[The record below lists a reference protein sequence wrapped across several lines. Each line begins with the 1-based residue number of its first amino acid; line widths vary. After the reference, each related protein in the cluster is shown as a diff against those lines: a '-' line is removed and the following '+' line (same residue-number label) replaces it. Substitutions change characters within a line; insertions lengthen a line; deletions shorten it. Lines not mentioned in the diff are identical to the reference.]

1 MTTTLWLS
9 LLFIG
14 LPTVSG
20 WTLTVSPSEERLQN
34 RRSGDNFLAVCKVK
48 DFDGAASDVKIE
60 WFRDGKL
67 IPRFGSTMTI
77 ERTYSNQ
84 LMINRP
90 KISDGGKYTC
100 QTEIHGE
107 KQEISADISFVGKWF
122 DVQIPQNSS
131 MYKTSNTLKRELVL
145 KSSAKWWELINSR
158 CFGSLMALPWT
169 KVSVSTSQRGYEFS
183 ENNQI
188 LYIPH
193 FTAKKD
199 DGVYNCNAA
208 QYSSFET
215 LSVNVT
221 GYARPTITVFDV
233 PNGNRGIEGHTI
245 ELKCGAVGKP
255 KPAYEWFFEECIF
268 QDDEVP
274 IARSDKHN
282 VDEGLLIIESLNSE
296 DAGTYKCIAN
306 NTVGTNERSFE
317 LSVFLKPKVDL
328 KHDHVV
334 KEGEDVEL
342 VCSYNGGGHVTAKFT
357 SGSREFT
364 VKKDHSEEVHSEE
377 IPKEETDSQETG
389 TKEPSTSEETATTD
403 EEIEIKS
410 ADSSDND
417 ENEETTASNND
428 EDDHADEQEESKR
441 WKRFADDVN
450 SERITLQAE
459 ENKLILHI
467 KNIALEDA
475 ADYTCAVTNDAGTT
489 NKVTQVGIIHPP
501 TLRHYTGPH
510 VRSFNGNTV
519 SIYCD
524 VSAVPSP
531 KWHWYKDGKEVEA
544 NGASVQIDTQASSTK
559 LTLETFYGSDNFGV
573 YICKADNGVGKLE
586 KQIEVIKVVAPPTP
600 EGMDCKKLI
609 YPNYGKCAVYS
620 DLYEKE
626 ESKPQTI
633 DFLVAKFEEMESD
646 YNWNHARAVSVPFE
660 EDITIPDLAPN
671 TQYVVK
677 ARAVNEAGHSDYT
690 EEINFET
697 TDPWVPQSPQQVTMK
712 CSDYCTV
719 SWDTPNS
726 HGSPLLKY
734 RITIQ
739 EMRLKNAN
747 ESKEEEEHHEKTES
761 TSSSQNSG
769 EDEDSVDNVEST
781 TGDNESEEST
791 ENTENASIEITEHHE
806 TSLTNQHSAEILPTD
821 PTTSVERDSLEM
833 VAYGSL
839 MVLEVDASENQL
851 QLTNI
856 KSHSYYKVA
865 VSAENAIGQ
874 GEPAEFEHQTNES
887 PTKYDEGFDTTHL
900 TIAIAIGV
908 LVLLLL
914 IDLGC
919 YITNRCGLISCICLN
934 LCGKSSGGKQSDL
947 ESGRS
952 GPESNR
958 LLDSSGAR

>member
-107 KQEISADISFVGKWF
+107 KQEISADISFVDPPKF
-122 DVQIPQNSS
+122 VNVQNEQHPEEGTRAEIVCEVVGTDQLEVFWQFNGV
-131 MYKTSNTLKRELVL
+131 TLDE
-145 KSSAKWWELINSR
+145 
-158 CFGSLMALPWT
+158 
-169 KVSVSTSQRGYEFS
+169 TSQRGYEFS

-255 KPAYEWFFEECIF
+255 KPAYEWFFE
-268 QDDEVP
+268 DDEVP

-697 TDPWVPQSPQQVTMK
+697 TDPWAPQSPQQVTMK